1 MRIPS
6 QFEIYNHLLYSIYK
20 KSLKLNWCKARI
32 VCPKNGKLSNVKLLH
47 SNLNKCMAIIVH
59 ERLVHSKSTIAYL

>member
-47 SNLNKCMAIIVH
+47 SNLNKCMAI
-59 ERLVHSKSTIAYL
+59 LFTKGLSTANQPLLIL